1 MKTAVAAI
9 EKTEEFFRS
18 LHMSTCLGDMKMGV
32 QPDEVLKEMAGKA
45 TAGDTMK
52 VGAFQKMGAF
62 QKWGKKSYMRFIK
75 RQTTDNL
82 NIDWHAFYR
91 NVFAL
96 IIPMAPRIDQRRSD
110 CS

>member
-1 MKTAVAAI
+1 
-9 EKTEEFFRS
+9 
-18 LHMSTCLGDMKMGV
+18 MGV

-52 VGAFQKMGAF
+52 VGAFQKMGE
-62 QKWGKKSYMRFIK
+62 KELYEIYK

-96 IIPMAPRIDQRRSD
+96 IIPMALQI
-110 CS
+110 